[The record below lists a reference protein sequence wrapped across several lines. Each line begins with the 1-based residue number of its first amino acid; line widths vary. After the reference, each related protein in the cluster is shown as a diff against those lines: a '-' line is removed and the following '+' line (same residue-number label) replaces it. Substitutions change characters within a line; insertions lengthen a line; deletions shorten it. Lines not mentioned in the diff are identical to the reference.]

1 MSGRAGAESGRSPR
15 GAAPVGGVAVSCVV
29 MKFGGSSV
37 GSAAA
42 IERVARIVAS
52 RLERRPVVVVSALSG
67 TTNLL
72 LEIARS
78 AAAGELLGALQ
89 QVESIRERHLR
100 EVEAL
105 LGGGAEADEVQ
116 SDLSVLCDELAGL
129 VHALSVLRYLT
140 PRSEDAIV
148 AYGEQMSSRLVA
160 AAFRARGIPAEL
172 VDAREVIVTDD
183 SFTRAAPRMD
193 VLERSVRGR
202 VGRVVE
208 AGGVPVLG
216 GFIGATED
224 GVTTT
229 LGRGGSDYSA
239 ALVGAALGAEA
250 IEIWTD
256 VAGMLTADPR
266 VVPEA
271 GLLERVRFDEASE
284 LAAFG
289 ARVLHPATLKPAVD
303 RGIPVCIF
311 NTFDPEGSGTWI
323 MESAPLRRVSAIA
336 ARTGVTVI
344 RVRSTKMLLAH
355 GFMHALFEVFE
366 RHQTAVDVV
375 ATSEVSVSVTVNDSS
390 NLDAIVADLESL
402 GEVSVER
409 GRAVI
414 AIVGSALDGD
424 SAILARAL
432 LALRGTKVHM
442 ISLSSTGINL
452 TLVVDAEGLDATLRA
467 LHAEFFL
474 GVPTAVPTLV
484 GAGA

>member
-1 MSGRAGAESGRSPR
+1 MRGPVEVEAGRAPR
-15 GAAPVGGVAVSCVV
+15 GAAAVGGASNGCVV
-29 MKFGGSSV
+29 MKFGGTSV
-37 GSAAA
+37 GNAAA
-42 IERVARIVAS
+42 IERVAAIVSS
-52 RLERRPVVVVSALSG
+52 RLKRRPVVVVSALAG

-72 LEIARS
+72 LGIARS

-89 QVESIRERHLR
+89 QVESLRERHLR
-100 EVEAL
+100 EAAAL
-105 LGGGAEADEVQ
+105 LGTGPEADEVQ
-116 SDLSVLCDELAGL
+116 ADLSVMCDELAGL

-140 PRSEDAIV
+140 PRSEDAIA
-148 AYGEQMSSRLVA
+148 AYGEQMSSRLVVA
-160 AAFRARGIPAEL
+160 VFRARGIPAEL

-193 VLERSVRGR
+193 ALERSVRER
-202 VGRVVE
+202 VGRVLA

-271 GLLERVRFDEASE
+271 RLLEHVRFDEASE

-289 ARVLHPATLKPAVD
+289 AKVLHPATLKPAVD

-311 NTFDPEGSGTWI
+311 NTFDPDGSGTWI
-323 MESAPLRRVSAIA
+323 TESAPLRRVSAIA

-390 NLDAIVADLESL
+390 KLDAIVADLEKL

-432 LALRGTKVHM
+432 LALGGAKVHM

-452 TLVVDAEGLDATLRA
+452 TLVVDAEGLESTLRK
-467 LHAEFFL
+467 LHSEFFL
-474 GVPTAVPTLV
+474 AMPAV
-484 GAGA
+484 A

>member
-1 MSGRAGAESGRSPR
+1 MSDSVGAGEFNAPL
-15 GAAPVGGVAVSCVV
+15 GAVLGDSAGGTLV

-42 IERVARIVAS
+42 IERVAGIVAS
-52 RLERRPVVVVSALSG
+52 RLERRPVVVVSALKG
-67 TTNLL
+67 TTNQL

-78 AAAGELLGALQ
+78 ASKGDLLGSLQ
-89 QVESIRERHLR
+89 EVESIRERHLR
-100 EVEAL
+100 EAAAL
-105 LGGGAEADEVQ
+105 LGDGPEAEEVE
-116 SDLSVLCDELAGL
+116 SDLGVLCDELAGL

-148 AYGEQMSSRLVA
+148 SYGEQMSSRLVV

-172 VDAREVIVTDD
+172 VDAREVIITDD
-183 SFTRAAPRMD
+183 CYTRAVPRLAD
-193 VLERSVRGR
+193 IEKVARER
-202 VGRVVE
+202 VGAVVE
-208 AGGVPVLG
+208 EGRVPVLG
-216 GFIGATED
+216 GFIGGTAD

-239 ALVGAALGAEA
+239 ALIGAALGADA

-271 GLLERVRFDEASE
+271 RLIERVRFDEASE

-323 MESAPLRRVSAIA
+323 TENAPCRRVSAIA
-336 ARTGVTVI
+336 ARPGVTVI
-344 RVRSTKMLLAH
+344 RVKSSRMLLAH

-366 RHQTAVDVV
+366 RHETAVDVV

-390 NLDAIVADLESL
+390 SLGGIVADLAEL

-414 AIVGSALDGD
+414 AIVGAALDGD

-432 LALRGTKVHM
+432 LALEGARVHM
-442 ISLSSTGINL
+442 ISLGSTGNNL
-452 TLVVDAEGLDATLRA
+452 TLVVDSEGLEETLRA
-467 LHAEFFL
+467 LHSEFFPAP
-474 GVPTAVPTLV
+474 VP
-484 GAGA
+484 AGAQA